1 MSTSPKLPH
10 LVLRIALCFVLGC
23 PLLPR
28 LAHGQPAQNT
38 PNELDSAIATARSKS
53 NVVSGRDVVVIAN
66 AGAVQAIP
74 ALEEQFKRATDVD
87 TKVSIASGLVKLK
100 DRDDSYWNFL
110 LEQATLAVDSNIPD
124 SVFSESQGKA
134 TILGPELQAW
144 ADAHNVSVNTAGV
157 HARYD
162 FPSKVLELAAT
173 GDPRGIPLLRRALQS
188 RNYLIVTWATKGLAQ
203 IQDKESIPLPRISPP
218 SPLQTPGNP
227 HVSLYPRGNLHVSGE
242 KGLEPPPFPSNS
254 GLISRHRRH
263 RNQSRRSNRQPGRL
277 AGASSCRPHRRLT
290 RMSLGRR

>member
-1 MSTSPKLPH
+1 MSARTSSSQPLPH
-10 LVLRIALCFVLGC
+10 LVLGIALCFVLGC

-28 LAHGQPAQNT
+28 LAHGQATQNA

-53 NVVSGRDVVVIAN
+53 SVVSPRDVVVIAN

-100 DRDDSYWNFL
+100 DHDDTYWNLL

-144 ADAHNVSVNTAGV
+144 ADAHNVSVNTAGQY
-157 HARYD
+157 ARYD
-162 FPSKVLELAAT
+162 FPGKVLQLAAT
-173 GDPRGIPLLRRALQS
+173 GDPRGVPLLQRALQS
-188 RNYLIVTWATKGLAQ
+188 RNYLIVAWAAKGLAQ
-203 IQDKESIPLPRISPP
+203 IQDKQSIPLIIAAVQKAPIGYNS
-218 SPLQTPGNP
+218 
-227 HVSLYPRGNLHVSGE
+227 VIAESLVYFDDAQAQSAVDTYIPKDRAAMAREARARGLGV
-242 KGLEPPPFPSNS
+242 F
-254 GLISRHRRH
+254 
-263 RNQSRRSNRQPGRL
+263 GR
-277 AGASSCRPHRRLT
+277 
-290 RMSLGRR
+290 